1 MAWKGDGNEGLSI
14 SGHSVQYGGGKG
26 DAKGN
31 ALWTD
36 QLASSSYVE
45 FKVSGEPGTWVGVAT
60 EANFAAGWGLKGLFY
75 GGPGNLSDGGSLV
88 QSNWGPKFGA
98 GDVIGMQVD
107 QSADR
112 VQIAFAKNGAGLG
125 PAFDIAGWTAGPLHP
140 TVSFNTAGQG
150 VEIATGNAAPASM
163 ARGTAPGAD
172 IEGDW
177 ECAGFCM
184 SVGKAP
190 EPDCWRVSARVVN
203 NLMFVVKRQNGKIV
217 ADGSPMSSTRM
228 MGPEEE
234 MAKEREVTTFLS
246 KLTDIRRAGDDLVL
260 EGAAGQQEVLKH
272 VAGGGAATKAQ
283 INWMN

>member
-150 VEIATGNAAPASM
+150 WKRMSCCHGCQELCQQAS
-163 ARGTAPGAD
+163 RLLIGYNT
-172 IEGDW
+172 
-177 ECAGFCM
+177 
-184 SVGKAP
+184 
-190 EPDCWRVSARVVN
+190 RVSNSSNQSEVR
-203 NLMFVVKRQNGKIV
+203 
-217 ADGSPMSSTRM
+217 SPS
-228 MGPEEE
+228 
-234 MAKEREVTTFLS
+234 
-246 KLTDIRRAGDDLVL
+246 
-260 EGAAGQQEVLKH
+260 
-272 VAGGGAATKAQ
+272 
-283 INWMN
+283 